1 MADFFGEL
9 GKKISDVAVDISKK
23 AEDTFE
29 VQKIKGDIRSI
40 KRANERDLKDIG
52 RMVYEKFRK
61 GEVDD
66 TEYISLCEQIE
77 KREEE
82 IENWEEQIVKIKE
95 EI

>member
-9 GKKISDVAVDISKK
+9 GKKLADTASDLSKK
-23 AEDTFE
+23 AEDTIE
-29 VQKIKGDIRSI
+29 VQKIKGDIRSL
-40 KRANERDLKDIG
+40 KRANARDLKDIG
-52 RMVYEKFRK
+52 RMVYDKFLK

-66 TEYISLCEQIE
+66 TEYIALCEEIE

-82 IENWEEQIVKIKE
+82 IEKQEEQIVKIKE

>member
-40 KRANERDLKDIG
+40 KRANERDLRDIG

>member
-9 GKKISDVAVDISKK
+9 GKKLSDTAIDISKK
-23 AEDTFE
+23 AEETFE
-29 VQKIKGDIRSI
+29 VQKIKGDIRSL
-40 KRANERDLKDIG
+40 KRANERDMKDIG

-66 TEYISLCEQIE
+66 TEYIALCEQIE

-82 IENWEEQIVKIKE
+82 IESQEEQIVKIKE

>member
-9 GKKISDVAVDISKK
+9 GKKLSDTAIDISKK
-23 AEDTFE
+23 AEETFE
-29 VQKIKGDIRSI
+29 VQKIKGDIRSL
-40 KRANERDLKDIG
+40 KRANERDMKDIG

-66 TEYISLCEQIE
+66 TEYIALCEQIE

-82 IENWEEQIVKIKE
+82 IESQIGRAHV
-95 EI
+95 

>member
-9 GKKISDVAVDISKK
+9 GKKLSD
-23 AEDTFE
+23 T
-29 VQKIKGDIRSI
+29 
-40 KRANERDLKDIG
+40 NERDMKDIG

-66 TEYISLCEQIE
+66 TEYIALCEQIE

-82 IENWEEQIVKIKE
+82 IESQEEQIVKIKE

>member
-9 GKKISDVAVDISKK
+9 GKKIADTASDLSKK
-23 AEDTFE
+23 AEDTLE
-29 VQKIKGDIRSI
+29 VQKIKGEIRSL

-52 RMVYEKFRK
+52 RMVYEKFQK

-66 TEYISLCEQIE
+66 TEYISLCEEIE

-82 IENWEEQIVKIKE
+82 IEKQEEQIVKIKE

>member
-9 GKKISDVAVDISKK
+9 GKKLSDTAIDISKK
-23 AEDTFE
+23 AEETFE
-29 VQKIKGDIRSI
+29 VQKIKGDIRSL
-40 KRANERDLKDIG
+40 KRANERDMKDIG

-61 GEVDD
+61 AEVDD
-66 TEYISLCEQIE
+66 TEYIALCEQIE

>member
-40 KRANERDLKDIG
+40 KRANERDLRDIG

-66 TEYISLCEQIE
+66 TEYINLCEQIE

>member
-9 GKKISDVAVDISKK
+9 GKKLSDTAIDISKK
-23 AEDTFE
+23 AEETFE
-29 VQKIKGDIRSI
+29 VQKIS
-40 KRANERDLKDIG
+40 
-52 RMVYEKFRK
+52 K

-66 TEYISLCEQIE
+66 TEYIALCEQIE

-82 IENWEEQIVKIKE
+82 IESQEEQIVKIKE

>member
-9 GKKISDVAVDISKK
+9 GKKLSDTAIDISKK
-23 AEDTFE
+23 AEETFE
-29 VQKIKGDIRSI
+29 VQKIKGDIRSL
-40 KRANERDLKDIG
+40 KRANERDMKDIG

-66 TEYISLCEQIE
+66 TENIALCEQIE

-82 IENWEEQIVKIKE
+82 IESQEEQIVKIKE

>member
-40 KRANERDLKDIG
+40 KRANERDLRDIG

-66 TEYISLCEQIE
+66 TEYINLCEQIE

-82 IENWEEQIVKIKE
+82 IENWEEHIVKIKE

>member
-40 KRANERDLKDIG
+40 KRANERDLRDIG

-66 TEYISLCEQIE
+66 TEYINLCEQIE
-77 KREEE
+77 RREEE

>member
-9 GKKISDVAVDISKK
+9 GKRISETAMDIGKR
-23 AEDTFE
+23 AEDTLE
-29 VQKIKGDIRSI
+29 VKKIKGDIRSM

-52 RMVYEKFRK
+52 RMVYEKFQK

-77 KREEE
+77 KREDE
-82 IENWEEQIVKIKE
+82 IESKEEQIVKIKE

>member
-1 MADFFGEL
+1 
-9 GKKISDVAVDISKK
+9 
-23 AEDTFE
+23 
-29 VQKIKGDIRSI
+29 
-40 KRANERDLKDIG
+40 
-52 RMVYEKFRK
+52 MVYEKFRK

-66 TEYISLCEQIE
+66 TEYINLCEQIE

>member
-40 KRANERDLKDIG
+40 KRANERDMRDIG

-66 TEYISLCEQIE
+66 TEYINLCEQIE

>member
-9 GKKISDVAVDISKK
+9 GKKISDTAMDIGKS
-23 AEDTFE
+23 
-29 VQKIKGDIRSI
+29 DIRSM

-52 RMVYEKFRK
+52 RMVYEKFQK

-66 TEYISLCEQIE
+66 TEYIGLCEQIE

-82 IENWEEQIVKIKE
+82 IESQEEQIVKIKE

>member
-1 MADFFGEL
+1 MNARKRE
-9 GKKISDVAVDISKK
+9 K
-23 AEDTFE
+23 E
-29 VQKIKGDIRSI
+29 KIKNDIRSM
-40 KRANERDLKDIG
+40 KRSNERDLKDIG

-66 TEYISLCEQIE
+66 TEYISLCEEIE

-82 IENWEEQIVKIKE
+82 IEKQEEQIVKIKE

>member
-9 GKKISDVAVDISKK
+9 GKKLSDTAIDISRK
-23 AEDTFE
+23 AEETFE
-29 VQKIKGDIRSI
+29 VQKIKGDIRSL
-40 KRANERDLKDIG
+40 KRANERDMKDIG

-66 TEYISLCEQIE
+66 TEYITLCEQIE

-82 IENWEEQIVKIKE
+82 IESQEEQIVKIKE

>member
-40 KRANERDLKDIG
+40 KRANERDLRDIG
-52 RMVYEKFRK
+52 RRVYEKFRK

-66 TEYISLCEQIE
+66 TEYINLCEQIE

>member
-66 TEYISLCEQIE
+66 TEYITLCEQIE

>member
-40 KRANERDLKDIG
+40 KRANERDLRDIG

-66 TEYISLCEQIE
+66 TEYINRCEQIE

>member
-40 KRANERDLKDIG
+40 KRANERDLRDIG

-66 TEYISLCEQIE
+66 TEYINLCEQIE
-77 KREEE
+77 KRDVE

>member
-1 MADFFGEL
+1 MADFFCEL

-40 KRANERDLKDIG
+40 KRANERDLRDIG

-66 TEYISLCEQIE
+66 TEYINLCEQIE